1 MTIGTSNVF
10 TRKAVVGEIYLKDM
24 LNTYKLVGGVDASQ
38 HDPFS
43 ICRDLSTGLS
53 GATSLDSFLKLKAY
67 KPSETKVFSLTSV
80 LTVHLSSRIKSYLH
94 AKPLSVN

>member
-10 TRKAVVGEIYLKDM
+10 TQKAVVGETFLKDM

-43 ICRDLSTGLS
+43 ICRDLSTGMS
-53 GATSLDSFLKLKAY
+53 GATSIDSFLKAY
-67 KPSETKVFSLTSV
+67 KPNETKIF
-80 LTVHLSSRIKSYLH
+80 
-94 AKPLSVN
+94 PLRVVWQCT